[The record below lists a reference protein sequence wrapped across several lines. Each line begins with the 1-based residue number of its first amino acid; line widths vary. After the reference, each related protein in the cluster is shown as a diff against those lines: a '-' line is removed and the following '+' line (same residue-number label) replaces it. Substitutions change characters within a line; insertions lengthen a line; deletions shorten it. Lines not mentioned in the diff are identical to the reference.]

1 MNLHQIH
8 IALNALDFWALF
20 MCIGLLVARLG
31 LLPARLFADP
41 ALALRWHRS
50 LGLGLVILTLTGFAL
65 FMVRIM
71 EMAGSPFMQVLP
83 LLPQALQQSHFG
95 HIWAI
100 HLGALAALW
109 AAWGI
114 LRRFPFSLGLGFA
127 LPAVL
132 VLIFT
137 YSASSHAADQGDF
150 QPAEIIDW
158 LHLLATSVWGGGILG
173 TVFLVFPALR
183 GVPGHH
189 RHLTADVIGRLS
201 SMSAFALMAVFLTGL
216 LNAALRLGTFSA
228 LLNTSYGQTLAIKIL
243 LVAGMV
249 LIGAIN
255 RFLLIPKLQQWAVG
269 TAKDSRTLGRFRRSL
284 RIDTLLVLLVL
295 IASAV
300 LIQGMPPVAMQ
311 NVPPIQARMP
321 GM

>member
-1 MNLHQIH
+1 VNLHQLH

-20 MCIGLLVARLG
+20 ASVGLLVSRLG
-31 LLPARLFADP
+31 LLPARVFADP
-41 ALALRWHRS
+41 ALGQRWHRS
-50 LGLGLVILTLTGFAL
+50 LGLVLATLTLTGLAL
-65 FMVRIM
+65 LVVRSM
-71 EMAGSPFMQVLP
+71 QMAGSPFMQVLP
-83 LLPQALQQSHFG
+83 LLPQVLLQSHFG

-100 HLGALAALW
+100 HFGAIAALW
-109 AAWGI
+109 AAWSVS
-114 LRRFPFSLGLGFA
+114 RRLPFNLALGFA

-158 LHLLATSVWGGGILG
+158 VHLLATSVWGGGILA

-183 GVPGHH
+183 GTPDHR

-201 SMSAFALMAVFLTGL
+201 AMSAFALMAVFLTGL
-216 LNAALRLGTFSA
+216 LSAALRLGTFSA
-228 LLNTSYGQTLAIKIL
+228 LFTLYGQILTVKIL
-243 LVAGMV
+243 LVSCMV

-255 RFLLIPKLQQWAVG
+255 RFLLVPKLQRWAAG
-269 TAKDSRTLGRFRRSL
+269 PAKDTHLLGRFRLAL

-295 IASAV
+295 IASAI
-300 LIQGMPPVAMQ
+300 LIQGMPPAAMQ
-311 NVPPIQARMP
+311 NTPALQGHMT